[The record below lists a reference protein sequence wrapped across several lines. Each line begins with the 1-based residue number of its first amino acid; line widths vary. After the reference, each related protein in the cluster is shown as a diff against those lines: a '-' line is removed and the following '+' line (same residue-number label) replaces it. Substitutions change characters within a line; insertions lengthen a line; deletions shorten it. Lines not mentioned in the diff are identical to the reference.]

1 MYLPQGLHRSR
12 RSPKLHVSNG
22 VRARGRAIVAGAGI
36 VGLSAALSLR
46 RAGFEVAIRE
56 RAPQIR
62 QTGAGLG
69 IWQHTITELERLGL
83 GPRLSEIKA
92 EQCFQRFRDPSGATL
107 DVGDMPPGR
116 VVHRRRLGALLASA
130 VGDENIR
137 IGKEVVDYTEY
148 EAGIIVRY
156 ADGGHEHADLL
167 VGADGLNSRVRRRIN
182 PGSESRYYEEGHH
195 VWRAVL
201 PFDGDLGDGCPT
213 IGHHRTRGTVAR
225 LADGSCFWV
234 LAQFGVTGEF
244 TGSPKQEAIARAEN
258 LHDGPARFV
267 LREVILATPEES
279 VMDNQVAV
287 VPEIPRWTS
296 NRVVLAGD
304 AAHAMSPHIGS
315 GASLGIEDA
324 RVLGDRLSQAEIT
337 PALDSYQTDRIARY
351 RKVRQHAKAMATA
364 PTPADYVERFSC
376 YLNWLN
382 NTAT

>member
-1 MYLPQGLHRSR
+1 M
-12 RSPKLHVSNG
+12 NDG

-36 VGLSAALSLR
+36 VGLSTALSLR
-46 RAGFEVAIRE
+46 RAGFEVAVRE
-56 RAPQIR
+56 RAPQVR

-92 EQCFQRFRDPSGATL
+92 ELSFDRFRDPSGAVL

-116 VVHRRRLGALLASA
+116 VVHRRRLGALLVSA
-130 VGDENIR
+130 VGEENIR
-137 IGKEVVDYTEY
+137 TGREVVDYTED
-148 EAGIIVRY
+148 EAGIVVHY
-156 ADGGHEHADLL
+156 AGGDQERADLL
-167 VGADGLNSRVRRRIN
+167 VGADGLNSRVRRRLI
-182 PGSESRYYEEGHH
+182 PGSESHYDEEGHH

-201 PFDGDLGDGCPT
+201 PFDGDLGDGYPT
-213 IGHHRTRGTVAR
+213 IGHHRTRGTVMR

-244 TGSPKQEAIARAEN
+244 AGSPKQEAVARVEN
-258 LHDGPARFV
+258 LHDGPARCV
-267 LREVILATPEES
+267 LREVVLATPEDS
-279 VMDNQVAV
+279 VLDNQVAV
-287 VPEIPRWTS
+287 VPEIPRWKS

-324 RVLGDRLSQAEIT
+324 YVLGDRLGRTDIAS
-337 PALDSYQTDRIARY
+337 ALDSYQTDRMARY
-351 RKVRQHAKAMATA
+351 RQVRRHAKAMATA
-364 PTPADYVERFSC
+364 PTPASYVELFSR

-382 NTAT
+382 NTAA